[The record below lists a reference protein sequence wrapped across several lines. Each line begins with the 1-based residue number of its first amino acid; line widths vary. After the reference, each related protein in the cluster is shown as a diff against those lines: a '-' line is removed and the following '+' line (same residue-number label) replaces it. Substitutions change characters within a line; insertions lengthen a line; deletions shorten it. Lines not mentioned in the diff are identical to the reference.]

1 MALIP
6 TQRHLFEI
14 PDDITYLNCAYMSPQ
29 LRAVTDAGLEG
40 VRRKASPWRVRATD
54 FFDEVDLVRSLF
66 ARLIG
71 ADANGVAVVPAAS
84 YGIATAAAN
93 LPLGRGERILL
104 LAEQFPS
111 NVYIWHTL
119 ARRAGAEVVTVPRP
133 VDGDWTSA
141 IESVIDDRTRIV
153 AVPNCHWTDG
163 SVVDLSR
170 VGELTRAVDAAL
182 VVDATQ
188 SLGAMSFDVDAVRP
202 DVLVAAAYKWLLGPY
217 SMGFAW
223 FAPRL
228 RDGEPIEQSW
238 LTREGSV
245 DFARL
250 VDYRDGYRE
259 GARRFDGGQTAN
271 FALMP
276 MAIASLEQILG
287 WSVDAVAESLSRL
300 TTLLADEAA
309 AIGLEV
315 PPPHA
320 RAPHMI
326 GLNLPSGVPADLPER
341 LAARSIYVSVRGDSI
356 RVSPHLYNDEGD
368 VKRLIE
374 QLAST

>member
-6 TQRHLFEI
+6 AQRHLFEI

-29 LRAVTDAGLEG
+29 LRAVTEVGLEG
-40 VRRKASPWRVRATD
+40 VRRKVSPWRVRATD
-54 FFDEVDLVRSLF
+54 FFDEVDLVRTLF

-71 ADANGVAVVPAAS
+71 ADDDGVALMPAVS

-93 LPLGRGERILL
+93 LPLGQGERVLI

-111 NVYIWHTL
+111 NVYVWHTT
-119 ARRAGAEVVTVPRP
+119 ARRAGAEVVTVARP
-133 VDGDWTSA
+133 EDGDWASA
-141 IESVIDDRTRIV
+141 VERILDERVRIV

-163 SVVDLSR
+163 SVVDLTR
-170 VGELTRAVDAAL
+170 VSDLARAVGAAL

-188 SLGAMSFDVDAVRP
+188 SLGAMPFDVGAVRP
-202 DVLVAAAYKWLLGPY
+202 DVIVASAYKWLLGPY
-217 SMGFAW
+217 SMAYAW
-223 FAPRL
+223 FAPRW

-276 MAIASLEQILG
+276 MARASLEQILG
-287 WSVDAVAESLSRL
+287 WGVGAVADSLRGL
-300 TTLLADEAA
+300 TTLLADEAT
-309 AIGLEV
+309 AIGVGV

-326 GLNLPSGVPADLPER
+326 GLNLPSGVPSDLPER
-341 LAARSIYVSVRGDSI
+341 LAQRNIFVSVRGRSI

-368 VKRLIE
+368 IKRLVE
-374 QLAST
+374 QLAS